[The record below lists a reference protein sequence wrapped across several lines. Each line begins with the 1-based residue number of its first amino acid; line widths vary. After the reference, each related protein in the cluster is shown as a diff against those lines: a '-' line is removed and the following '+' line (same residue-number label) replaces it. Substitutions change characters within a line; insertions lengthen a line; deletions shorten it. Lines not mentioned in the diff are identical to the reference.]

1 MNDQLRQQHFKTN
14 ASVDTDDF
22 LNKLNHRIDS
32 ESSSKRKVGI
42 GFSTLT
48 VAIFLYMFIPME
60 TIYSN
65 ENFYTEIDYLED
77 SNDLDQLD
85 LINIFASHD
94 IELVSNNEEFKK
106 KNILIFLALTVGLDA
121 QDSWKKEVI
130 AKKLEQGK
138 EQREAWVVGTLT
150 EHLDLNT
157 EQAQKFFPLQNEFH
171 NKADGAKKAHQE
183 KLRELRLA
191 AKDDRSKFDVDA
203 AIDSKMRMKDALV
216 KLESKFLQ
224 DTKDILT
231 EEQRAKLL
239 FFEERMKANIAK
251 EMKGSKDF
259 DRNKRGAKRFFDSD
273 RKR

>member
-1 MNDQLRQQHFKTN
+1 M
-14 ASVDTDDF
+14 
-22 LNKLNHRIDS
+22 
-32 ESSSKRKVGI
+32 
-42 GFSTLT
+42 
-48 VAIFLYMFIPME
+48 
-60 TIYSN
+60 
-65 ENFYTEIDYLED
+65 
-77 SNDLDQLD
+77 
-85 LINIFASHD
+85 
-94 IELVSNNEEFKK
+94 

-130 AKKLEQGK
+130 EKKMEQGK

>member
-1 MNDQLRQQHFKTN
+1 M
-14 ASVDTDDF
+14 
-22 LNKLNHRIDS
+22 
-32 ESSSKRKVGI
+32 
-42 GFSTLT
+42 
-48 VAIFLYMFIPME
+48 
-60 TIYSN
+60 
-65 ENFYTEIDYLED
+65 
-77 SNDLDQLD
+77 
-85 LINIFASHD
+85 
-94 IELVSNNEEFKK
+94 

-130 AKKLEQGK
+130 AKKMEQGK

-150 EHLDLNT
+150 EHLDLDT